1 VAQRLLARAH
11 FSFCGGSSPRYYD
24 RASYNTYLQ
33 AWSVSWFFA
42 GASNLLFT
50 QSRAMWPILPQEKQ
64 VICLDTEGDLW
75 EKVLFRGV
83 VSFLTTCGSRG
94 IFT

>member
-1 VAQRLLARAH
+1 MWRSVCLHVLISAFATEAVRDIMTGLFTISA
-11 FSFCGGSSPRYYD
+11 GM
-24 RASYNTYLQ
+24 
-33 AWSVSWFFA
+33 SVSWFFA

-50 QSRAMWPILPQEKQ
+50 QSRAMWPILRQEKQ

-83 VSFLTTCGSRG
+83 VSFLTTGGSM
-94 IFT
+94 